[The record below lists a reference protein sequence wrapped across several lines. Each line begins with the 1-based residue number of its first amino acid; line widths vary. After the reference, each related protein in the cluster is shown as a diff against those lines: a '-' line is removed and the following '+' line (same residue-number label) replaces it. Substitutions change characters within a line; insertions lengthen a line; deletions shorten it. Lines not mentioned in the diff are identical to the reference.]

1 MASLDA
7 ARKKSAEQFRI
18 ASKLVVDS
26 MLQELKQANTINTL
40 MQGYIRE
47 KDLDTTLVW
56 ASTLE
61 SVSVTFD
68 GHQYHPVF
76 QRKNDQQGVLI
87 NGGLK
92 LLNKQNEVTSITVS
106 APEPYSYAANFALY
120 ADTPY
125 RLLHILK
132 AMTVPLLISLVAI
145 LGIMFI
151 YYITFQNWIRQKK
164 LAELKSDFVNSITH
178 ELHTPLSAIIVA
190 NKSLQ
195 NDRILEDKE
204 KILPLTAVIDR
215 QSQRLKTLFGQV
227 LDLTVMNAS
236 SLQKELTVLEELTE
250 ELLLDYRLQLTN
262 NQVSISYINESG
274 SNKVL
279 LDKFWV
285 TTMIN
290 NIIDNGIK
298 YNNNRKKK

>member
-1 MASLDA
+1 M
-7 ARKKSAEQFRI
+7 E
-18 ASKLVVDS
+18 
-26 MLQELKQANTINTL
+26 
-40 MQGYIRE
+40 
-47 KDLDTTLVW
+47 
-56 ASTLE
+56 
-61 SVSVTFD
+61 
-68 GHQYHPVF
+68 
-76 QRKNDQQGVLI
+76 
-87 NGGLK
+87 
-92 LLNKQNEVTSITVS
+92 
-106 APEPYSYAANFALY
+106 
-120 ADTPY
+120 
-125 RLLHILK
+125 
-132 AMTVPLLISLVAI
+132 
-145 LGIMFI
+145 
-151 YYITFQNWIRQKK
+151 
-164 LAELKSDFVNSITH
+164 
-178 ELHTPLSAIIVA
+178 
-190 NKSLQ
+190 
-195 NDRILEDKE
+195 DRE

-236 SLQKELTVLEELTE
+236 SLQKELIVLEELTE